1 MLKKIL
7 AMHFERLE
15 GVLLVL
21 LSTMNQK
28 VNLTDNFAMLQDL
41 KGMIKDLLKSF
52 YRSSSLKPKRL
63 IFYRDGVSEGQ
74 FAEVQRFEI
83 TQVSACFQQS
93 QKCQEFLPI
102 LFTS

>member
-1 MLKKIL
+1 MVKLI
-7 AMHFERLE
+7 
-15 GVLLVL
+15 
-21 LSTMNQK
+21 
-28 VNLTDNFAMLQDL
+28 DNSVMLQDL

-83 TQVSACFQQS
+83 TQVSAC
-93 QKCQEFLPI
+93 CQTPKKDKEVMSI
-102 LFTS
+102 SFTS